1 MSLLDEQHSF
11 YRELVPKQFNQTL
24 DRQIAL
30 AAEDPE
36 AAQLLEEMRAVRAS
50 IRVEVETDTERFT
63 HVLEIEAGRMRAVDE
78 AARAPFFV
86 LTHRLDQF
94 ENLRQR
100 CGTSVLG
107 FLGALAGLGEDMKLT
122 SQRVRSLRELDGTLV
137 FEVEGKDGF
146 ALTSKFGSK
155 STDASACASIRLR
168 PEIFEALQ
176 GGELDAQ
183 DAFFDEKIAVEGDMG
198 IAIGAALAALSPE

>member
-11 YRELVPKQFNQTL
+11 YRELVPKQFNQTF
-24 DRQIAL
+24 DRQVSR

-50 IRVEVETDTERFT
+50 IRVEVEGDTERFI
-63 HVLEIEAGRMRAVDE
+63 HLLEIDGGKMRAVDD

-94 ENLRQR
+94 ENLRRR

-107 FLGALAGLGEDMKLT
+107 FLGALAGMGEDMKLT
-122 SQRVRSLRELDGTLV
+122 SQRVRSLRELEGMLV

-146 ALTSKFGSK
+146 CLTSVFGTR
-155 STDASACASIRLR
+155 STDGAARASIRLT

-176 GGELDAQ
+176 DGELDVQ
-183 DAFFDEKIAVEGDMG
+183 DAFFGEKVAVEGDMG
-198 IAIGAALAALSPE
+198 VAIGAALAALSPE